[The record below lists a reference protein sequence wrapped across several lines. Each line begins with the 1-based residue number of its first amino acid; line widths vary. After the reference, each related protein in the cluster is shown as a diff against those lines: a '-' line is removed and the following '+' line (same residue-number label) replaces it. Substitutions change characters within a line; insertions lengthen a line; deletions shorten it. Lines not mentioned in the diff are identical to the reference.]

1 MPYITE
7 ELWQKVKMDGES
19 IMLADFPKSD
29 DSLVNDDAE
38 KEFDYLKEVIT
49 AIRNIRGEVN
59 VPPSKKIE
67 IIFKT
72 KDNSEKVILEENSKI
87 LDKLSN
93 VEKYAVDNDK
103 EIPKLTGF
111 RLAVNTEIFVPLA
124 GLIDTEK
131 EIAKLMKDI
140 EKTDIE
146 LKRVLGKLSNE
157 KFLSKAPKDVVEKE
171 NSIKEELENKL
182 NKLKENIE
190 LYKKS

>member
-7 ELWQKVKMDGES
+7 ELWQKVKIDGDS
-19 IMLADFPKSD
+19 IMLSDFPKAD
-29 DSLVNDDAE
+29 ESLVNDSAE
-38 KEFDYLKEVIT
+38 REFDYLKEVVT

-59 VPPSKKIE
+59 VPPSKKINV
-67 IIFKT
+67 IFKT
-72 KDNSEKVILEENSKI
+72 KNESEKVILEENSKI